1 MARLPRLPR
10 ALLPLLVALSLL
22 AAACAT
28 ATTPSP
34 NTTTAP
40 SPSPTTTPA
49 PTPTAT
55 PAPSEASYPVT
66 IQAAN
71 GPVRIE
77 KRPERIVSLSPTAT
91 EILFAVGAGSQVAAV
106 DQFSNYPPEAPVT
119 DLSGYEPNVEAIAG
133 FDPDLVVISNDPGNL
148 ETSLEKLQIPVL
160 LQPAAQRLDDTYAQI
175 EQLGAATGHAAEATQ
190 LVADMKAAI
199 DRLVREAPRFPEP
212 RSFYHELD
220 PTYYSVTSKT
230 FIGQIYRLVG
240 LKNVADEATGG
251 APDYPQLSA
260 EFIVAADPDLIFLA
274 DTKCCGQS
282 AATVAERPGWD
293 KITAVKT
300 GAVIALDDDI
310 ASRWGPRVVDF
321 LRTVVDALSKLD
333 GATSSLPTLVAVG
346 S

>member
-1 MARLPRLPR
+1 MPRLPRLPR
-10 ALLPLLVALSLL
+10 ALLPLLAALALL

-34 NTTTAP
+34 SPTTT
-40 SPSPTTTPA
+40 PTAAATTPA

-55 PAPSEASYPVT
+55 PAPSETSFPVT
-66 IQAAN
+66 IEAAN

-77 KRPERIVSLSPTAT
+77 TRPQRIVSLSPTAT

-119 DLSGYEPNVEAIAG
+119 DVSGYEPNVEAIAG
-133 FDPDLVVISNDPGNL
+133 FDPDLVVISYDPGNL
-148 ETSLEKLQIPVL
+148 EASLEKLQIPVL
-160 LQPAAQRLDDTYAQI
+160 LQPAAERLDDTYAQI
-175 EQLGAATGHAAEATQ
+175 EQLGAATGNAAEAAK

-212 RSFYHELD
+212 PSFYHELD
-220 PTYYSVTSKT
+220 PTFYSVTSKT
-230 FIGQIYRLVG
+230 FIGQLYSLLG
-240 LKNVADEATGG
+240 LRNIADEATGG
-251 APDYPQLSA
+251 AADYPQLSA
-260 EFIVAADPDLIFLA
+260 EFIVATDPDLVFLA

-333 GATSSLPTLVAVG
+333 RATSSLPTLVAVG